1 MDVFSLVPA
10 AAWYF
15 ARLFITKRWLA
26 FIRRKLKFQN
36 AKFSTFWRFPPKRSK
51 FLERTLTQGTTY
63 PNSEQGTCYTIFSAA
78 INSSALAMVS
88 LTWFSLSCASIKAFL
103 WATNSFLLAVTDS
116 SNSYS
121 SYSSSSNSEV
131 WRAKFRLDL
140 LKRGQQ
146 CHSIS
151 QGINGYGGQ
160 GLLSLGGLGGRG
172 REGRRLCTSHGM
184 SIWPGG
190 SGGEGNSSKLG
201 IGNEGRYI

>member
-26 FIRRKLKFQN
+26 FIRRTLKIQN

-121 SYSSSSNSEV
+121 SSLSSSNSEV
-131 WRAKFRLDL
+131 QRAKLDL
-140 LKRGQQ
+140 ICSKEANMVSASVGALPV
-146 CHSIS
+146 
-151 QGINGYGGQ
+151 
-160 GLLSLGGLGGRG
+160 LGVLVWGCSDWAGLGLHQSQSEHLQHLKQVTSLQIRQ
-172 REGRRLCTSHGM
+172 REFLC
-184 SIWPGG
+184 
-190 SGGEGNSSKLG
+190 
-201 IGNEGRYI
+201 R